1 MILLPNILPRQQ
13 SSLKGAAR
21 TGAPAGAVR
30 RCGGGRWGA
39 LALALPLGG
48 CGTAPSINLFGAFFP
63 DWMACIVLAVLAD
76 ALVYRVQAMGRLRWM
91 PSGLGFPLVHGA
103 LIAGLTFALWLL
115 LFRN

>member
-1 MILLPNILPRQQ
+1 MLI
-13 SSLKGAAR
+13 
-21 TGAPAGAVR
+21 
-30 RCGGGRWGA
+30 
-39 LALALPLGG
+39 LALPLGG

-91 PSGLGFPLVHGA
+91 PSGPGFPLVHGA

>member
-1 MILLPNILPRQQ
+1 MRDLSIILPRQQ
-13 SSLKGAAR
+13 FGRVVAGAAGAAR
-21 TGAPAGAVR
+21 STGPRGAV
-30 RCGGGRWGA
+30 
-39 LALALPLGG
+39 LILALPLGG
-48 CGTAPSINLFGAFFP
+48 CGAAPSINLFGAFFP

-103 LIAGLTFALWLL
+103 LIAAATFALWLL